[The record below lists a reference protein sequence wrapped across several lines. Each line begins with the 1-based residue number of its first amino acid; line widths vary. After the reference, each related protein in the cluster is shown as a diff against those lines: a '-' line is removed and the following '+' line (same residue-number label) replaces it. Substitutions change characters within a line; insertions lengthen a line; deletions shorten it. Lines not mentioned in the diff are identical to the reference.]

1 MKLITPF
8 TILNQNFHEM
18 DLIRE
23 AMINR
28 RLATESLHEVYRKM
42 YNNHQFAYQY
52 LMDFFRELWQNQPN
66 SFIEIGLATAV
77 LIGIYIKL
85 LDMYQQYF

>member
-23 AMINR
+23 AMNKR
-28 RLATESLHEVYRKM
+28 RLETKKFHAEYKKM
-42 YNNHQFAYQY
+42 YENCQFAYQY
-52 LMDFFRELWQNQPN
+52 LMEFLNELWHNQPN
-66 SFIEIGLATAV
+66 TIIGVGQVILV
-77 LIGIYIKL
+77 MLGIYIKL
-85 LDMYQQYF
+85 LDIYQ

>member
-23 AMINR
+23 AMNKR
-28 RLATESLHEVYRKM
+28 RLATEKLHKEYRKM
-42 YNNHQFAYQY
+42 YKNHQFAY
-52 LMDFFRELWQNQPN
+52 
-66 SFIEIGLATAV
+66 
-77 LIGIYIKL
+77 
-85 LDMYQQYF
+85 

>member
-23 AMINR
+23 VMNKR
-28 RLATESLHEVYRKM
+28 SLATEKLHEEYRKM
-42 YNNHQFAYQY
+42 YKIHQFAFQN
-52 LMDFFRELWQNQPN
+52 LMEFLNELWHNQPN
-66 SFIEIGLATAV
+66 TIIGVGLAILV
-77 LIGIYIKL
+77 MLGIYIKL
-85 LDMYQQYF
+85 LDIYK

>member
-23 AMINR
+23 AMNKR
-28 RLATESLHEVYRKM
+28 RLATEKLHKEYRKM
-42 YNNHQFAYQY
+42 YKNHQFAFQY
-52 LMDFFRELWQNQPN
+52 FMEFLNELWHNQPN
-66 SFIEIGLATAV
+66 TFIGIGLAT
-77 LIGIYIKL
+77 LIMLGIYIKL
-85 LDMYQQYF
+85 LDIYQ

>member
-23 AMINR
+23 AMNKR
-28 RLATESLHEVYRKM
+28 RLATKKFHEEYKKM
-42 YNNHQFAYQY
+42 YENRQFAYQY
-52 LMDFFRELWQNQPN
+52 LMEFLNELWHNQPN
-66 SFIEIGLATAV
+66 TIIWGRSSDISNAGYLYKITR
-77 LIGIYIKL
+77 
-85 LDMYQQYF
+85 

>member
-23 AMINR
+23 AMNKR
-28 RLATESLHEVYRKM
+28 RLATEKLHEEYRKM
-42 YNNHQFAYQY
+42 YKNHQFAYQY
-52 LMDFFRELWQNQPN
+52 LVEFLTNLWNNQPN
-66 SFIEIGLATAV
+66 MVIGVGLATLV
-77 LIGIYIKL
+77 MLGIYINL
-85 LDMYQQYF
+85 LDIYQ

>member
-23 AMINR
+23 SMNKR
-28 RLATESLHEVYRKM
+28 RLATEKLHEEYMKM
-42 YNNHQFAYQY
+42 YKNHQFTYQY
-52 LMDFFRELWQNQPN
+52 LMEFLNELWHNQPN
-66 SFIEIGLATAV
+66 TIIGVGLAILV
-77 LIGIYIKL
+77 MLGIYIKL
-85 LDMYQQYF
+85 LDIYQ

>member
-23 AMINR
+23 AMNKR
-28 RLATESLHEVYRKM
+28 RLATEKLHEEYRKM
-42 YNNHQFAYQY
+42 YENHLFAYQY
-52 LMDFFRELWQNQPN
+52 LMEFFNELWHNQP
-66 SFIEIGLATAV
+66 SVVIGVCLAV
-77 LIGIYIKL
+77 LVMLGIYIKL
-85 LDMYQQYF
+85 LNIYQQYF